1 MKKFNSKQQKKL
13 AKFVAAALMCAGG
26 GLFGP
31 PSVASAEEVTVTDV
45 TQQGFGYVVTSD
57 PADGMTVPSGS
68 SAVHVAFYP
77 ATANVLNITGTFD
90 ATTSPIGGIRFFG
103 GYSTD
108 GAVSGKTVNINGTDI
123 AVGNITGGWANGNYS
138 VTGNHVNFLGGT
150 TTMQTISGGIGE
162 NGTDVSDNHVN
173 FLGGTT
179 TVQAITGGSGVN
191 GASDNHVKIAAG
203 STVKYD
209 FYAGYG
215 THIIG
220 GSGNEDVDA
229 NTVTISGKL
238 TPASDN
244 AILNVAGG
252 ATDGDGK
259 AATGNSVTITDAT
272 FTTGEGNSVTISGG
286 SSSGTDGSAT
296 GNTVTIS
303 GNSTFGNGSALIHGG
318 YSPSGAANDNTVEI
332 SGGTL
337 KGTIYGGM
345 GGTTANGNT
354 VTISGG
360 TLSEETYIYGGLG
373 GTEAKN
379 NIINILTAINVAHI
393 LGGEGTTATG
403 NTLNVNAIGVTVGKD
418 GVAGFQNMNFF
429 LPDGAAGKTMLT
441 VNAKD
446 AYGDG
451 VATDLTG
458 VTIGAAVQAGANFSK
473 GDTVNLITNPSG
485 LTTDGTT
492 TLKQITDETV
502 TIQTKPTAKT
512 LTTDQSYKLEVSQ
525 KDANTI
531 IATITDKEEKQNGE
545 RAKSLVETR
554 AATTTF
560 VNAGADMLASQG
572 FTQAANAVALNMAE
586 QAKNGAT
593 GAQNVGG
600 FTPFAAFG
608 GSSMRAESGS
618 HVNTKGFGLNV
629 GFARELPNPQG
640 KLLFGPVVEYGGGR
654 YDSHLNDGTRGDG
667 KAHYF
672 GVGVMV
678 RQVNHDGFYY
688 EGSLRGGRVTSDYK
702 GNLDSIGRVDYDS
715 SSNYFA
721 AHLGIGKAFDLGKGN
736 TLDGYFKYFY
746 SHQAGDDTTIHIAGM
761 ADESGHFDAVDSHRI
776 RLGARLTHKVNER
789 NSFYGGL
796 AYQYEFNGDA
806 RATLNGNGVPSP
818 SLKGSSG
825 MLELGWQVKPGGSV
839 TIDLGLIGW
848 AGKQRGGSVQLG
860 ATWTF

>member
-1 MKKFNSKQQKKL
+1 MKKFNSKQQKNL
-13 AKFVAAALMCAGG
+13 AKFVAVALMCTG
-26 GLFGP
+26 GLFSP
-31 PSVASAEEVTVTDV
+31 PSVVSAEEVTVTDV
-45 TQQGFGYVVTSD
+45 TPTGQPLPNPQYTVVSEPSNSMNIIRNMCYPKT
-57 PADGMTVPSGS
+57 AD
-68 SAVHVAFYP
+68 
-77 ATANVLNITGTFD
+77 VLNITGTFTADSIQFYGGVD
-90 ATTSPIGGIRFFG
+90 A
-103 GYSTD
+103 
-108 GAVSGKTVNINGTDI
+108 AASGKTVNINGTDI
-123 AVGNITGGWANGNYS
+123 AVGTIAGGYS
-138 VTGNHVNFLGGT
+138 HPLASDPVTGNHVNFLGGT
-150 TTMQTISGGIGE
+150 TTALYIYGGFGP
-162 NGTDVSDNHVN
+162 NSSDV
-173 FLGGTT
+173 
-179 TVQAITGGSGVN
+179 
-191 GASDNHVKIAAG
+191 SDNHVKIAEG

-209 FYAGYG
+209 FYGGYG
-215 THIIG
+215 TSIVG
-220 GSGNEDVDA
+220 GLGQGGAEA

-238 TPASDN
+238 TPASEN
-244 AILNVAGG
+244 ATLNVAGG
-252 ATDGDGK
+252 VTDGDGK

-272 FTTGEGNSVTISGG
+272 FTTGEDNSVTIFGG
-286 SSSGTDGSAT
+286 ESLGTDGSAT

-303 GNSTFGNGSALIHGG
+303 GNSTFGNGKAYVYGG
-318 YSPSGAANDNTVEI
+318 YSQSGAANDNTVEI
-332 SGGTL
+332 SSGTFN
-337 KGTIYGGM
+337 GTIYGGM

-429 LPDGAAGKTMLT
+429 LPDGVAGKTMLT

-572 FTQAANAVALNMAE
+572 FTQAANAVVLNMAE

-672 GVGVMV
+672 GVGVMA

-825 MLELGWQVKPGGSV
+825 MLELGWQVKPDGPV

>member
-1 MKKFNSKQQKKL
+1 
-13 AKFVAAALMCAGG
+13 
-26 GLFGP
+26 
-31 PSVASAEEVTVTDV
+31 
-45 TQQGFGYVVTSD
+45 
-57 PADGMTVPSGS
+57 
-68 SAVHVAFYP
+68 
-77 ATANVLNITGTFD
+77 
-90 ATTSPIGGIRFFG
+90 
-103 GYSTD
+103 
-108 GAVSGKTVNINGTDI
+108 
-123 AVGNITGGWANGNYS
+123 
-138 VTGNHVNFLGGT
+138 
-150 TTMQTISGGIGE
+150 
-162 NGTDVSDNHVN
+162 
-173 FLGGTT
+173 
-179 TVQAITGGSGVN
+179 
-191 GASDNHVKIAAG
+191 
-203 STVKYD
+203 
-209 FYAGYG
+209 
-215 THIIG
+215 
-220 GSGNEDVDA
+220 
-229 NTVTISGKL
+229 
-238 TPASDN
+238 
-244 AILNVAGG
+244 
-252 ATDGDGK
+252 
-259 AATGNSVTITDAT
+259 
-272 FTTGEGNSVTISGG
+272 
-286 SSSGTDGSAT
+286 
-296 GNTVTIS
+296 
-303 GNSTFGNGSALIHGG
+303 
-318 YSPSGAANDNTVEI
+318 
-332 SGGTL
+332 
-337 KGTIYGGM
+337 
-345 GGTTANGNT
+345 
-354 VTISGG
+354 
-360 TLSEETYIYGGLG
+360 
-373 GTEAKN
+373 
-379 NIINILTAINVAHI
+379 
-393 LGGEGTTATG
+393 
-403 NTLNVNAIGVTVGKD
+403 
-418 GVAGFQNMNFF
+418 MNFF

-458 VTIGAAVQAGANFSK
+458 VTIGAAVQAGANFNK
-473 GDTVNLITNPSG
+473 GDIVNLITNPSG

-492 TLKQITDETV
+492 TMKQITDETV
-502 TIQTKPTAKT
+502 TIQTKPMAKT

-572 FTQAANAVALNMAE
+572 FTQAANAVALDMAE

-672 GVGVMV
+672 GVGVMA

-806 RATLNGNGVPSP
+806 RATFNGNGVPSP

-825 MLELGWQVKPGGSV
+825 MLELGWQVKPGGPV
-839 TIDLGLIGW
+839 TIDLGLTGW

>member
-1 MKKFNSKQQKKL
+1 MKKFNSKQQKNL
-13 AKFVAAALMCAGG
+13 AKFVAVALMCTG
-26 GLFGP
+26 GLFSP
-31 PSVASAEEVTVTDV
+31 PSVASAEEVTVTNV
-45 TQQGFGYVVTSD
+45 TTYGLGYAVTSD
-57 PADGMTVPSGS
+57 PADGMYVPPMSRAQFIFFPTS
-68 SAVHVAFYP
+68 
-77 ATANVLNITGTFD
+77 ANVLNITGTFN
-90 ATTSPIGGIRFFG
+90 ATTAPMGSIRFYG

-108 GAVSGKTVNINGTDI
+108 GAVSGKTVNIDGTDI

-150 TTMQTISGGIGE
+150 TTVQTITGGSGV
-162 NGTDVSDNHVN
+162 NGADVSDNHVN

-179 TVQAITGGSGVN
+179 TVQAIAGGSGGN
-191 GASDNHVKIAAG
+191 GTDVSDNHVKIATG

-209 FYAGYG
+209 FYGGYG
-215 THIIG
+215 TYIIG
-220 GSGNEDVDA
+220 GSGTGDVDA

-238 TPASDN
+238 TPASEN
-244 AILNVAGG
+244 AILDVVGG
-252 ATDGDGK
+252 VTDGDGK

-272 FTTGEGNSVTISGG
+272 FTTGEDNSVTIIGG

-303 GNSTFGNGSALIHGG
+303 GNSTFGNGKAYVYGGQSA
-318 YSPSGAANDNTVEI
+318 YGAANDNTVEI

-345 GGTTANGNT
+345 GGTTASGNT

-373 GTEAKN
+373 STEAKN

-393 LGGEGTTATG
+393 LGGEGTEATG

-418 GVAGFQNMNFF
+418 GVYGFQNMNFF

-441 VNAKD
+441 VNEKD
-446 AYGDG
+446 EYENG

-458 VTIGAAVQAGANFSK
+458 VTIGAAVQAGANFNK

-502 TIQTKPTAKT
+502 TIQTEPTAKT

-531 IATITDKEEKQNGE
+531 IATVTDKEEEQNGE

-572 FTQAANAVALNMAE
+572 FAQAANAVALDVAE
-586 QAKNGAT
+586 NAKNGT
-593 GAQNVGG
+593 PGVQSVGG
-600 FTPFAAFG
+600 FTPFAAVG
-608 GSSMRAESGS
+608 GSSLRAESGS
-618 HVNTKGFGLNV
+618 YVDTKGFGLNI
-629 GFARELPNPQG
+629 GFARELPNAQG
-640 KLLFGPVVEYGGGR
+640 KLLFGPVVEYGGGN
-654 YDSHLNDGTRGDG
+654 YDSHLDDGTRGEG
-667 KAHYF
+667 KAHYV
-672 GVGVMV
+672 GVGVMA
-678 RQVNHDGFYY
+678 RQVNNDGFYY

-721 AHLGIGKAFDLGKGN
+721 AHLGVGKAFALGNGN
-736 TLDGYFKYFY
+736 TLDGYCKYFY
-746 SHQAGDDTTIHIAGM
+746 SHQAGDDTTVHIAGM
-761 ADESGHFDAVDSHRI
+761 ADERGHFDAVDSHRI

-789 NSFYGGL
+789 NSYYGGL

-806 RATLNGNGVPSP
+806 RATFNGNGVPSP

-825 MLELGWQVKPGGSV
+825 MLELGWQVKPGGPV
-839 TIDLGLIGW
+839 TLDLGLTGW

-860 ATWTF
+860 ATWMF